1 MSAGKAKLDSSAARS
16 VSKRKSAA
24 IPFDAETDLYDPND
38 AQAVDAFWQ
47 TANIQRGRG
56 RPVSPVKRPTLNMRI
71 DADVLEAFK
80 ATGPGW
86 QTRINA
92 VLVQAVRKG
101 L

>member
-1 MSAGKAKLDSSAARS
+1 MSAGKAKLDSSSENS
-16 VSKRKSAA
+16 VSKRQSAA
-24 IPFDAETDLYDPND
+24 IPFEAETDLYDPND

-56 RPVSPVKRPTLNMRI
+56 RPASPVKRPTLNMRI